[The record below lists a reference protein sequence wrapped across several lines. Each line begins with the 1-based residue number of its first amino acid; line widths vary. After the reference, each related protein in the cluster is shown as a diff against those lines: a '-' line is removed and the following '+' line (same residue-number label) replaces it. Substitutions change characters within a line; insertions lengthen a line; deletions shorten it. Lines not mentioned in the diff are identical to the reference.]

1 MLVLLA
7 SASMV
12 RMQYQILKYDLVLN
26 SDIVVAEYFIPVW
39 GVS

>member
-1 MLVLLA
+1 MPVLLA

-12 RMQYQILKYDLVLN
+12 RMESQILKYDLDLK
-26 SDIVVAEYFIPVW
+26 SGIVVGEYFICGW